1 LSADS
6 PIDTLL
12 QSGMNF
18 LDVNDIASVC
28 RIIEDNASLHEK
40 SIMSL
45 RECDPNDQLIYKT
58 ISTTDGEKKITID
71 KMPIKMSQ
79 NPSANIEAHLL
90 SAV

>member
-1 LSADS
+1 
-6 PIDTLL
+6 
-12 QSGMNF
+12 MNF

-40 SIMSL
+40 NIMSL

>member
-1 LSADS
+1 MSADS